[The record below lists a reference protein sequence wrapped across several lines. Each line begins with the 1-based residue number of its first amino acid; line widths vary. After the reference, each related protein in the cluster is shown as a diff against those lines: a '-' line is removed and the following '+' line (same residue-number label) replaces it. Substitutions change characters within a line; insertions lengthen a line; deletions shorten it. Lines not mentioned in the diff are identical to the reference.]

1 MITRNQ
7 LNPVQTVY
15 TVHDPN
21 SPVLPARITT
31 FTVTAIQGTQLVN
44 VVYSGNNDSVLSVSR
59 SSLDPFQGTDDERRI
74 AEWCL
79 KYHSQQ
85 SQTPLVLVN
94 ASSQYKRTWW
104 TCRYC
109 HVSGIA
115 ASKNQVKVLAQQ
127 HEQECKEHVNYET
140 KTV

>member
-1 MITRNQ
+1 MITSQQ

-15 TVHDPN
+15 TVHNPN
-21 SPVLPARITT
+21 NPKLPARITT

-44 VVYSGNNDSVLSVSR
+44 VVYTENKDTVLSVSR
-59 SSLDPFQGTDDERRI
+59 STLDPFQGTVQEKRI
-74 AEWCL
+74 VDWCL
-79 KYHSQQ
+79 RYHAQQ
-85 SQTPLVLVN
+85 TETPLILVN

-127 HEQECKEHVNYET
+127 HEQECSIHVTYET
-140 KTV
+140 ETI